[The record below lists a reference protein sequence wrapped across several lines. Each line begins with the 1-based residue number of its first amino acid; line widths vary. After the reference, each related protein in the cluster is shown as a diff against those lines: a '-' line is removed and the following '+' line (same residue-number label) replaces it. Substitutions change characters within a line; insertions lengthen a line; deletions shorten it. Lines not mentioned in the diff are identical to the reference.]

1 MLHSIITQG
10 NGEAQNLI
18 LVKVSHLLLELEFY
32 ISSLCSYGHIA
43 IMKIILAHKWTHYE
57 RDECYISFRKFMS
70 VLHLMIA
77 ILGCNLV
84 LQVNHQRIQ
93 QKLEVL
99 YIIVILTRWVI
110 SRFSFWRNAL
120 RVGPLYK
127 FWNIC
132 LGSF

>member
-1 MLHSIITQG
+1 MLHSIVIQG
-10 NGEAQNLI
+10 NGEVQNLI
-18 LVKVSHLLLELEFY
+18 LLKISHLLLELEFY
-32 ISSLCSYGHIA
+32 ISSLCSYAHIV
-43 IMKIILAHKWTHYE
+43 IMKIIFPHKWTHHE
-57 RDECYISFRKFMS
+57 HDECYISFQKFKS
-70 VLHLMIA
+70 VPHLMIA
-77 ILGCNLV
+77 ILRCNLV

-110 SRFSFWRNAL
+110 SRFSFWRNTL